1 MNIMLFSKIIARSG
15 VGNHIRMLSLELA
28 RQGHNVVVVSATND
42 LNIGSNAGGGG
53 RICKD

>member
-15 VGNHIRMLSLELA
+15 VGNHIRLLSSELA

-42 LNIGSNAGGGG
+42 LNIGSNAGGG
-53 RICKD
+53 